1 MKKHLLR
8 AVLIAALAVTA
19 AFGTA
24 AFDAEPVESVSERV
38 STANETALSEEAASL
53 AMDAN
58 GEIELT
64 FGLQA
69 VPQVNVGTTE
79 ASYEISDDGEYG
91 YVTVTGKGYAGIV
104 TVTAGEETKT
114 VHLYGGSKSKPGLN
128 IYTGTV
134 DALKFGADTTYK
146 NDGKNFTGTTANG
159 VKYTGAVNYSKA
171 NGIRILYDTDA
182 DTGDIRFTGVTIGLD
197 GAYTKNGITYAN
209 RYAERFTAR
218 PYVKIGDVTYYGACY
233 TTSLVEKAQAL
244 IDSGDT
250 NEEYR
255 TIVEQAGKEA

>member
-19 AFGTA
+19 AFGAA
-24 AFDAEPVESVSERV
+24 AFDAEPVESASKRV

-69 VPQVNVGTTE
+69 IPQVNVGTTE

-91 YVTVTGKGYAGIV
+91 YVTVINN
-104 TVTAGEETKT
+104 
-114 VHLYGGSKSKPGLN
+114 GG
-128 IYTGTV
+128 T
-134 DALKFGADTTYK
+134 
-146 NDGKNFTGTTANG
+146 
-159 VKYTGAVNYSKA
+159 
-171 NGIRILYDTDA
+171 
-182 DTGDIRFTGVTIGLD
+182 
-197 GAYTKNGITYAN
+197 
-209 RYAERFTAR
+209 
-218 PYVKIGDVTYYGACY
+218 TYYGACY
-233 TTSLVEKAQAL
+233 TTSLAEKAQAL